1 VSDPTGTAG
10 LRRSFLAEG
19 NRRLARVRSLTHT
32 MLVEHDLMAA
42 RGNPLAQLLP
52 HPGNRLA
59 AFMQWFEQT
68 VNAQLLGGRWWERF
82 LERAYASGFAVGS
95 ALTHTPPGAAPL
107 PAVFR
112 ELAGREFA
120 GIAAALVQQVTRQA
134 AGAALGRRKP
144 QPMYRQVLPVLRKV
158 GDARVRSA
166 ANTLT
171 VKLHN
176 SGRLAQFRAAGITR
190 VGIVPERL
198 EPRKPSRFLKRD
210 HLRHDH
216 RMRDA
221 ETLEERKLRAANE
234 LLAAQQRQREAE
246 QAVAQ
251 AELEAEQARVAA
263 EIEAH
268 KAGAMLSL
276 SRAEAQSGLAISRA
290 RASEEVAAA
299 KAATAA
305 REKEAAAAWQE
316 VLAARKEA
324 RAAEYAA
331 QAAEQAVEQTAA
343 EAATEEAAAAAAEEV
358 GSIEAA
364 AEAVAP
370 EEEEEQVNV
379 QTAGDD
385 RVCDECNDIADAGP
399 YTLDEADFLIP
410 AHPNCRC
417 SLVPVLV
424 DPAQLSL
431 LGFGAPVLGQDAA
444 LLPDYS
450 PDQPR
455 DPSGKWTGGGPAGG
469 AEGGEKASGMSH
481 EQVRATADKVS
492 ADLGFDSSRIDV
504 VAGTRQFDVNGVMH
518 VAAGDAEITKGEQGR
533 IRLYAEHLQ
542 PESVAGVTAH
552 EIEHEKFQ
560 GALDAYR
567 RESDAISKDP
577 GPAPDP
583 DHPYW
588 WGKRGGTDAM
598 MKPDGSLREP
608 YDKKYP
614 DYTAMH
620 DALYA
625 HGTEEFHKG
634 DGVSDYSAEYWK
646 GYHEHNVSHNIAFHE
661 TLAEMARIKYTTG
674 QFPEHLG
681 YSRIIS
687 ERLKTVAKTPEGY
700 VAKAAGE
707 AKGTTLWRNLYRT
720 VDRISKKKIT

>member
-19 NRRLARVRSLTHT
+19 NRRLTRIRSLTHT

-42 RGNPLAQLLP
+42 RGDPLAQLLP

-82 LERAYASGFAVGS
+82 LERAYRSGFEAGS

-158 GDARVRSA
+158 GDARVRMA
-166 ANTLT
+166 TNTLT

-190 VGIVPERL
+190 VGITPERL
-198 EPRKPSRFLKRD
+198 EPRKPSRFLRLGLLKRD

-216 RMRDA
+216 RLHDR
-221 ETLEERKLRAANE
+221 ETEVERQLRAANE

-263 EIEAH
+263 EVEAH
-268 KAGAMLSL
+268 MAGAMLGL
-276 SRAEAQSGLAISRA
+276 SRAQAQVGLAASRA
-290 RASEEVAAA
+290 QATEEVAAA

-305 REKEAAAAWQE
+305 REKEAAAAWQK

-331 QAAEQAVEQTAA
+331 KAAEQAVEQEAAQAA
-343 EAATEEAAAAAAEEV
+343 EAATAAEAEQAAAAE
-358 GSIEAA
+358 
-364 AEAVAP
+364 AEQAGLAELEQLVAP
-370 EEEEEQVNV
+370 EPAAEEVNV

-385 RVCDECNDIADAGP
+385 RVCDECDELAADGP
-399 YTLDEADFLIP
+399 YSLDEADDLIP

-417 SLVPVLV
+417 ALVPVLA

-431 LGFGAPVLGQDAA
+431 LGI
-444 LLPDYS
+444 
-450 PDQPR
+450 
-455 DPSGKWTGGGPAGG
+455 GG
-469 AEGGEKASGMSH
+469 AE
-481 EQVRATADKVS
+481 
-492 ADLGFDSSRIDV
+492 
-504 VAGTRQFDVNGVMH
+504 
-518 VAAGDAEITKGEQGR
+518 
-533 IRLYAEHLQ
+533 
-542 PESVAGVTAH
+542 
-552 EIEHEKFQ
+552 
-560 GALDAYR
+560 
-567 RESDAISKDP
+567 
-577 GPAPDP
+577 
-583 DHPYW
+583 
-588 WGKRGGTDAM
+588 
-598 MKPDGSLREP
+598 
-608 YDKKYP
+608 
-614 DYTAMH
+614 
-620 DALYA
+620 
-625 HGTEEFHKG
+625 
-634 DGVSDYSAEYWK
+634 
-646 GYHEHNVSHNIAFHE
+646 
-661 TLAEMARIKYTTG
+661 
-674 QFPEHLG
+674 
-681 YSRIIS
+681 
-687 ERLKTVAKTPEGY
+687 EG
-700 VAKAAGE
+700 
-707 AKGTTLWRNLYRT
+707 
-720 VDRISKKKIT
+720 